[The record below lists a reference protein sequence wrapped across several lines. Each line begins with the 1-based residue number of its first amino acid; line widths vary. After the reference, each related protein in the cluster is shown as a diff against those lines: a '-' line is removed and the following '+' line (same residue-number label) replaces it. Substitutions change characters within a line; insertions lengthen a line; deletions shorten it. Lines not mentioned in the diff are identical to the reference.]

1 MASYLLV
8 GIACIVLVVMLV
20 LAYREAQNDGANNS
34 TDNADSESTFFQKA
48 KAGD

>member
-20 LAYREAQNDGANNS
+20 LAYRES
-34 TDNADSESTFFQKA
+34 RADSAKTAQDKA
-48 KAGD
+48 DH

>member
-20 LAYREAQNDGANNS
+20 LAYREAQNDGAKNS
-34 TDNADSESTFFQKA
+34 TDKADS
-48 KAGD
+48 